1 MSRAVVSFDS
11 GSGGEIVL
19 HLSAEE
25 TQQLMRLVIADNV
38 ANKQRTNLEYVL
50 VGAMN
55 EYAKRGPGAAAC
67 TTQ

>member
-1 MSRAVVSFDS
+1 MSKAVVSIDS
-11 GSGGEIVL
+11 GSGGEITL
-19 HLSAEE
+19 HLSARE
-25 TQQLMRLVIADNV
+25 THELMRLVVADNV

-55 EYAKRGPGAAAC
+55 EYAKRGTGAAEC